1 MKRNRDFENDKE
13 TFQNFLHINNISLQ
27 DEVTTTIENQNLPIF
42 KKSEEKRGCD
52 LYTTSLL
59 FSSDFIK
66 SSMQS
71 LARR

>member
-42 KKSEEKRGCD
+42 KKSEEKKR
-52 LYTTSLL
+52 L
-59 FSSDFIK
+59 
-66 SSMQS
+66 
-71 LARR
+71 